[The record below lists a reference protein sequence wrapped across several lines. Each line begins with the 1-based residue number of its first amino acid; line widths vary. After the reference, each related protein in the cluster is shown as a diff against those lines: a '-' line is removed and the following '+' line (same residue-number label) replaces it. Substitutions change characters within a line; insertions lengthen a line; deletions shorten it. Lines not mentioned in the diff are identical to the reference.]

1 MVRRGEG
8 WRGKE
13 KNGEER
19 RGIEWRGE
27 GKRGTE
33 RAEKRREKNETKVG

>member
-8 WRGKE
+8 WRGE
-13 KNGEER
+13 VKNGEER